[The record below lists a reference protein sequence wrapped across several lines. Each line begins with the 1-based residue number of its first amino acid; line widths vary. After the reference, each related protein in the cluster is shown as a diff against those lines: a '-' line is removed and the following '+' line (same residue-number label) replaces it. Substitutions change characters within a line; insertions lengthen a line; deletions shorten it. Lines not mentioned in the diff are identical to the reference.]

1 MAARARTHI
10 KSTTCHDTSVKRT
23 GAGGGR
29 RCSLLRAQAAG
40 EARLASRVSDTEDMP
55 MPGKRSGKGPARKRA
70 RRGRM

>member
-29 RCSLLRAQAAG
+29 RYADAREAQRQGPGEEAGAA
-40 EARLASRVSDTEDMP
+40 RQDVD
-55 MPGKRSGKGPARKRA
+55 
-70 RRGRM
+70 

>member
-40 EARLASRVSDTEDMP
+40 HGGHADAREAQRQG
-55 MPGKRSGKGPARKRA
+55 PGEEAGAARQDVD
-70 RRGRM
+70 